1 MSVSFRLYVSVVLAI
16 WIGAAFGEK
25 RPNFVL
31 IVTDDQSWAGTSV
44 CMDDRVLD
52 RFQDRYETPAVERLA
67 NEGMRFSAGY
77 AAAPVCSPSRYSI
90 QWGQSVAR
98 HGVTDVQKLY
108 RESPEFADRDT
119 VAEVLKRVDETYVAA
134 HFGKWHILGDPA
146 EMGFDVSD
154 GETGN
159 KEGGFAPKNE
169 YETRLH
175 EDPKLTNS
183 LKKRSVAFLE
193 QMAKEGSSFFLQIS
207 HYANHTWVVADPDDY
222 NKQPLKESDPMTA
235 LYRAMTVA
243 LDRSIEGVLDCLD
256 ELDLAKNT
264 YVLFTADN
272 GAVPS
277 LPPWKVPRVMNKPLT
292 GGKWSLREGGIRVP
306 FVVRGPGIA
315 AGHQCDVPV
324 SGIDILPTFFELA
337 GGDQLETVQ
346 VMDGVSFAPLLQDA
360 HELKTTEQLME
371 RPLTWHYP
379 KFNSWELQ
387 TASSALRLGHWKLI
401 HNWET
406 NRSRLFNLKTDLSE
420 ASDLSEKLPALS
432 SALRAALF
440 AELRA
445 AGQPVPAVQM

>member
-1 MSVSFRLYVSVVLAI
+1 MKYLMVVIFLFLSVHSTSL
-16 WIGAAFGEK
+16 GAEQAQ
-25 RPNFVL
+25 PNFVL
-31 IVTDDQSWAGTSV
+31 IVTDDQSWAGTSI

-52 RFQDRYETPAVERLA
+52 RFQDRYETPAVVRLA
-67 NEGMRFSAGY
+67 KEGMRFSAGY

-98 HGVTDVQKLY
+98 HGVTDVQKLF
-108 RESPEFADRDT
+108 REAPIFEDRDT
-119 VAEVLKRVDETYVAA
+119 LVEVLKRVDERYVAA

-146 EMGFDVSD
+146 EMGLDVSD

-159 KEGGFAPKNE
+159 KEGGFALKDE
-169 YETRLH
+169 YQTRLQ

-183 LKKRSVAFLE
+183 LKQRSVTFLE

-207 HYANHTWVVADPDDY
+207 HYANHTWVVADPYDFDQ
-222 NKQPLKESDPMTA
+222 QPMKESNPTVA

-243 LDRSIEGVLDCLD
+243 LDRSVEGVLDCLD
-256 ELDLAKNT
+256 ELGLAENT
-264 YVLFTADN
+264 YVIFTADN
-272 GAVPS
+272 GAIPS
-277 LPPWKVPRVMNKPLT
+277 LPPSKKPRRMNAPLT

-315 AGHQCDVPV
+315 AGDQCDVPV
-324 SGIDILPTFFELA
+324 SGIDILPTLYELA

-346 VMDGVSFAPLLQDA
+346 VIDGVSFAPLLLDA
-360 HELKTTEQLME
+360 HDLKTTEQLME
-371 RPLTWHYP
+371 RGLTWHYP

-387 TASSALRLGHWKLI
+387 TASSAIRLGYWKLI

-406 NRSRLFNLKTDLSE
+406 SHSGLFNLKTDLSE
-420 ASDLSEKLPALS
+420 SFDLSKKLPALT
-432 SALRAALF
+432 SALRVALF

-445 AGQPVPAVQM
+445 AGQPVPAVKM

>member
-292 GGKWSLREGGIRVP
+292 GGKWSLRDGAFEFLLW
-306 FVVRGPGIA
+306 FVVR
-315 AGHQCDVPV
+315 
-324 SGIDILPTFFELA
+324 
-337 GGDQLETVQ
+337 
-346 VMDGVSFAPLLQDA
+346 
-360 HELKTTEQLME
+360 
-371 RPLTWHYP
+371 
-379 KFNSWELQ
+379 
-387 TASSALRLGHWKLI
+387 ALRRG
-401 HNWET
+401 
-406 NRSRLFNLKTDLSE
+406 LSVMC
-420 ASDLSEKLPALS
+420 
-432 SALRAALF
+432 R
-440 AELRA
+440 
-445 AGQPVPAVQM
+445 

>member
-1 MSVSFRLYVSVVLAI
+1 MKYRLRIIFFLLSVLSMNLRSEIV
-16 WIGAAFGEK
+16 

-31 IVTDDQSWAGTSV
+31 IITDDQSWAGTSI
-44 CMDDRVLD
+44 CMDNRVLD
-52 RFQDRYETPAVERLA
+52 RFQDRYETPAVVRLA

-98 HGVTDVQKLY
+98 HGVTDVQKLF
-108 RESPEFADRDT
+108 REVPRFEDRDT
-119 VAEVLKRVDETYVAA
+119 LVEVLKRVDETYVAA

-146 EMGFDVSD
+146 EMGFDFSD

-159 KEGGFAPKNE
+159 KEGGFALKDE
-169 YETRLH
+169 YRTRLK

-183 LKKRSVAFLE
+183 LKQRSVAFLE
-193 QMAKEGSSFFLQIS
+193 QMAKEGNSFFLQIS
-207 HYANHTWVVADPDDY
+207 HYANHTWVVADPDDFD
-222 NKQPLKESDPMTA
+222 KQPMKESNPMEA

-243 LDRSIEGVLDCLD
+243 LDRSVEGVLDCLD
-256 ELDLAKNT
+256 QLGLAENT
-264 YVLFTADN
+264 YVIFTSDN

-277 LPPWKVPRVMNKPLT
+277 LPPSKKPRRMNTPLT

-306 FVVRGPGIA
+306 FVVRGPGIN
-315 AGHQCDVPV
+315 AGDQCDVPV
-324 SGIDILPTFFELA
+324 SGIDILPTLFELA
-337 GGDQLETVQ
+337 GGDHLETLQ
-346 VMDGVSFAPLLQDA
+346 IMDGVSFAPLLMDA
-360 HELKTTEQLME
+360 RDVKTTKKLME
-371 RPLTWHYP
+371 RALTWHYP

-406 NRSRLFNLKTDLSE
+406 NHSSLYNLKTDLSE
-420 ASDLSEKLPALS
+420 TSDLSKKLPALT

-445 AGQPVPAVQM
+445 AGQDVPVVKR

>member
-1 MSVSFRLYVSVVLAI
+1 MKYRMGGIILLLSVLSTSL
-16 WIGAAFGEK
+16 GAQQA

-31 IVTDDQSWAGTSV
+31 IVTDDQSWAGTSI

-108 RESPEFADRDT
+108 RESPVLADRDT
-119 VAEVLKRVDETYVAA
+119 LAEVLKHVDETYVAA

-159 KEGGFAPKNE
+159 KEGGFALKDE
-169 YETRLH
+169 YETRLQ
-175 EDPKLTNS
+175 EDPKRTNS
-183 LKKRSVAFLE
+183 LKRRSVAFLE

-207 HYANHTWVVADPDDY
+207 HYANHTWVVADPDDFD
-222 NKQPLKESDPMTA
+222 KQLLKESDPMTA
-235 LYRAMTVA
+235 IYRAMTVA
-243 LDRSIEGVLDCLD
+243 LDRSVEGVLDCLD
-256 ELDLAKNT
+256 ELGLAENT
-264 YVLFTADN
+264 YVIFTSDN

-277 LPPWKVPRVMNKPLT
+277 LPPSETPRIMNAPLT

-315 AGHQCDVPV
+315 AGEQCDVPV
-324 SGIDILPTFFELA
+324 SGIDILPTLFELA

-346 VMDGVSFAPLLQDA
+346 VMDGVSFAPLLFDA
-360 HELKTTEQLME
+360 DEVKTTEQLME

-387 TASSALRLGHWKLI
+387 TASSALRLGYWKLI

-406 NRSRLFNLKTDLSE
+406 NQSRLYNIKTDLRE
-420 ASDLSEKLPALS
+420 ASDLSEKLPALT

-440 AELRA
+440 AELRG
-445 AGQPVPAVQM
+445 AGQPVPAVKM